1 MTREAEIIIT
11 LPDSQV
17 DFAKPTI
24 WEQQIKM
31 ANLEQKPD
39 YGKKEGEKNTLLGLL
54 YWKWHPSTRLV
65 REHKYME

>member
-39 YGKKEGEKNTLLGLL
+39 YGKKEGGKKT
-54 YWKWHPSTRLV
+54 PF
-65 REHKYME
+65 